1 MNFCTDPNNIQSAL
15 GVNDFL
21 RIGTKMTEKPRGRP
35 RAYDPD
41 VALWQALETFW
52 ANGFARTSLDA
63 LAAATGM
70 NRPSLYA
77 AFGDKKSLYLK
88 SFECFAGQLRAALAR
103 TAESDAPLDTTLRN
117 FFHDAI
123 EIYMSGPDGPRGCF
137 IICTAP
143 VEAAMDADIR
153 AALKTAL
160 EEIDEGLEIPF
171 AKAKADGYLPPDADT
186 AALARIAA
194 SVLHSLAVRARAGET
209 REALHALARQTVQ
222 TLC

>member
-1 MNFCTDPNNIQSAL
+1 MS
-15 GVNDFL
+15 
-21 RIGTKMTEKPRGRP
+21 EKPRGRP

-52 ANGFARTSLDA
+52 ANGFTRTSLDA

-88 SFECFAGQLRAALAR
+88 SFECFAGQLRAALDNA
-103 TAESDAPLDTTLRN
+103 AHSKAPLDAVLHKFYRE
-117 FFHDAI
+117 AI
-123 EIYMSGPDGPRGCF
+123 EIYMTGPDGPRGCF

-143 VEAAMDADIR
+143 AEAAMDADIR
-153 AALKTAL
+153 AALNAAL
-160 EEIDEGLEIPF
+160 ADIDKGLEIPF
-171 AKAKADGYLPPDADT
+171 AKAKAEGHLPPDADT
-186 AALARIAA
+186 AALARLAA

-209 REALHALARQTVQ
+209 KETLHALARQTVQ
-222 TLC
+222 SLC

>member
-1 MNFCTDPNNIQSAL
+1 MS
-15 GVNDFL
+15 
-21 RIGTKMTEKPRGRP
+21 EKPRGRP

-52 ANGFARTSLDA
+52 ANGFTRTSLDA

-103 TAESDAPLDTTLRN
+103 TAQGDAPLEATLRD
-117 FFHDAI
+117 FFRDAI
-123 EIYMSGPDGPRGCF
+123 EIYMTGPDGPRGCF

-143 VEAAMDADIR
+143 AEAAVDADIR
-153 AALKTAL
+153 AALKAAL
-160 EEIDEGLEIPF
+160 EDIDRGLEIPF
-171 AKAKADGYLPPDADT
+171 AKAKAEGHLPPDADA
-186 AALARIAA
+186 AALARVAA

-209 REALHALARQTVQ
+209 KEALHALARQTVQ
-222 TLC
+222 SLC